1 MLAEFDVL
9 LVSKLKDD
17 LHLLQYPLRP
27 NYRAYGDQGE
37 LFKVEMCVSSELR
50 GDAAQTQTA

>member
-50 GDAAQTQTA
+50 GDAA